1 MPSHT
6 HIISFCLFLY
16 LLKVKWLFTMW
27 FRQSILL
34 HFSLAMCRA
43 MLTTCVC
50 VGGWVAW
57 WPNTDTTKPFVLFI
71 IITGVVMYI
80 TPYMHIICI
89 FIHIH
94 VYIEFFI
101 FTFQCILYAR
111 LFASLF
117 FASNTCISICSE
129 RYTQLLWYFSRWKL
143 AGTENQNILP
153 IGTVGNIFQRKS
165 QREKK
170 AGRQNRKV
178 LISFSLL
185 IVVFITFS
193 YTHFILFLILLRFEK
208 YNTRWLFIYTI
219 QFRFICIAFRLCSP
233 EMMRFFRHDVDAFSL
248 RISA

>member
-1 MPSHT
+1 MVIYDVISPE
-6 HIISFCLFLY
+6 HIAS
-16 LLKVKWLFTMW
+16 LLACDVPCN
-27 FRQSILL
+27 
-34 HFSLAMCRA
+34 ADDV
-43 MLTTCVC
+43 CVY

-71 IITGVVMYI
+71 IITGDVMYI
-80 TPYMHIICI
+80 TPYMHIICTIIHTCLYRILHLHFSMHIICQAVCFPFFSHQIRVFRFAPKDIPNYADI
-89 FIHIH
+89 FPG
-94 VYIEFFI
+94 ES
-101 FTFQCILYAR
+101 
-111 LFASLF
+111 SLERKICF
-117 FASNTCISICSE
+117 FAWILSM
-129 RYTQLLWYFSRWKL
+129 
-143 AGTENQNILP
+143 GTI
-153 IGTVGNIFQRKS
+153 GNIFQRKS

-185 IVVFITFS
+185 IVDFITFS

-219 QFRFICIAFRLCSP
+219 QFRFICIPFRLCSP